1 MTQTAKTPI
10 KKLGIMTSGGDCGG
24 LNAAI
29 RAIVNRAIGKYGW
42 QVFGIKNATVGLMAR
57 PVNAEEFSLNRF
69 DGTVLRKGGT
79 ILGSISSGDPF
90 NYKMPDG
97 TYKDRTDD
105 IAEGYRLLGLDAL
118 ITIGGDGSLAIARE
132 LAQRGGFNMVGIPKT
147 IDNDVCQTETSIG
160 YDTAVQ
166 VAVEA
171 LDKLQP
177 TAASHNRVMILEV
190 MGRDAGHIALS
201 AGIAGGADIIL
212 IPELPYKIDN
222 LVQKIK
228 HVKETEGRNFCLIVV
243 AEAVKT
249 EDGTPLTQNY
259 HGNQSRYGGIG
270 QYLAEQLSQK
280 AGAEAR
286 VTVLGHVQRGSQP
299 SHHDR
304 ALASAFGVHAVDLVA
319 QGKFDHMVAWQNRDV
334 VAVPIGEVVEKNQV
348 VDTSGALYRTARG
361 LGISFGQPEEE
372 LVQPELV
379 SA

>member
-1 MTQTAKTPI
+1 MTNSI

-29 RAIVNRAIGKYGW
+29 RAIVTRAIGKYGW

-57 PVNAEEFSLNRF
+57 PVNAEEFSLDRF

-90 NYKMPDG
+90 NYPMPDG
-97 TYKDRTDD
+97 TTKDRTDD
-105 IAEGYRLLGLDAL
+105 IAEGYRQLGLDAL

-177 TAASHNRVMILEV
+177 TAASHNRIMILEV

-201 AGIAGGADIIL
+201 AGIAGGADMIL
-212 IPELPYKIDN
+212 IPEVPYKIDA
-222 LVQKIK
+222 LVQKIN
-228 HVKETEGRNFCLIVV
+228 HVKETEGRNFCLMVV
-243 AEAVKT
+243 AEAVK
-249 EDGTPLTQNY
+249 P
-259 HGNQSRYGGIG
+259 
-270 QYLAEQLSQK
+270 K
-280 AGAEAR
+280 
-286 VTVLGHVQRGSQP
+286 
-299 SHHDR
+299 
-304 ALASAFGVHAVDLVA
+304 
-319 QGKFDHMVAWQNRDV
+319 MVRH
-334 VAVPIGEVVEKNQV
+334 
-348 VDTSGALYRTARG
+348 
-361 LGISFGQPEEE
+361 
-372 LVQPELV
+372 
-379 SA
+379 